1 MIGIILQ
8 TPNFL
13 KYDLLRRICPFIY
26 SLYIC
31 CIPDTVD
38 MKYTRKTNSVFMR
51 FLVKRGSTNKSV
63 NKVGR
68 KKLDILE
75 KQPVILEETCTKLCR
90 DLDFFSQ
97 L

>member
-8 TPNFL
+8 TPIFL

-31 CIPDTVD
+31 CIPDTMD

-63 NKVGR
+63 NKVTLGSD
-68 KKLDILE
+68 KCSEGKYSGLMG
-75 KQPVILEETCTKLCR
+75 
-90 DLDFFSQ
+90 
-97 L
+97 